1 MTVAALL
8 NIPTTQDQFNDW
20 SFAHAAHHRDCI
32 RAAETK
38 GSTGLNE
45 FILDP
50 VDLVN
55 GFGQWIYT
63 HQTMH
68 NQMNAALGTE
78 GFDLTDTNWQD
89 QGEFAAWIQNNEN
102 EHYQWATVLGV
113 G

>member
-8 NIPTTQDQFNDW
+8 NIPETQDQYNEW

-32 RAAETK
+32 RAATAK
-38 GSTGLNE
+38 GSAGLQE

-50 VDLVN
+50 INLQD
-55 GFGQWIYT
+55 GFGEWVYQ

-68 NQMNAALGTE
+68 NQMNAALNTN

-89 QGEFAAWIQNNEN
+89 KGQLAAFIQNNEN
-102 EHYQWATVLGV
+102 EHYQWATILGV